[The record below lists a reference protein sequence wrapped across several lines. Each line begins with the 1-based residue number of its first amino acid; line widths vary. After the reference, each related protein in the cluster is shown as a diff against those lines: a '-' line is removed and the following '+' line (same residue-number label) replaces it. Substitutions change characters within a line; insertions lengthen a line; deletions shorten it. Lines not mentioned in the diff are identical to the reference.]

1 MKSNKAARAALVA
14 GISGAVLLIVGIALK
29 IKRHTSISIIGSAD
43 GPTSIFLAGKI
54 NYDGL
59 ALPLIAA
66 AVLLLLACVWLAKKE
81 RGDRR

>member
-1 MKSNKAARAALVA
+1 MKSNKAALVA

-29 IKRHTSISIIGSAD
+29 IKRHTSISIIGGAD
-43 GPTSIFLAGKI
+43 GPTSIFVVGKI
-54 NYDGL
+54 NCDGL

-66 AVLLLLACVWLAKKE
+66 AVLLLLACVWFAKKE